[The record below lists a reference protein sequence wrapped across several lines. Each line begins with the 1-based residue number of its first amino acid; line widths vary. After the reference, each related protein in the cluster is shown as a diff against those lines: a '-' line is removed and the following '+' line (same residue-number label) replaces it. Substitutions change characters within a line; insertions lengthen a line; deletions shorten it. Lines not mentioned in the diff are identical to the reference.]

1 VKQGR
6 VKLDAKSYR
15 ELCRRV
21 LNATVGAA
29 RIVVIHR
36 IFKYI
41 TLHGEANWGAI
52 LRKTSSRRVRV
63 VTGTHMTA
71 LPEED
76 FVKHHCCCCPTLS
89 PSRHPPFRLVLG

>member
-1 VKQGR
+1 MKQGR

-36 IFKYI
+36 IFRYT
-41 TLHGEANWGAI
+41 TLHGEANSGMT
-52 LRKTSSRRVRV
+52 LRKTSSRYVRV
-63 VTGTHMTA
+63 VTETHMTA
-71 LPEED
+71 LCIPVPKITGKGDGPE
-76 FVKHHCCCCPTLS
+76 TLREFS
-89 PSRHPPFRLVLG
+89 ST